1 MVEEPPRLLSPTDI
15 GELARRHL
23 IQPSKALGQNF
34 VIDQNTIRRI
44 VRLSE
49 IAPTDR
55 IIEVG
60 AGVGTLTLALAN
72 AAAQVVAIELD
83 RKLIPALTEVLDGA
97 ENVEVVVADAMKVDY
112 SRLVGGGEARL
123 VANLP
128 YNIATPLVAK
138 LLEEAPQISDF
149 VIMVQ
154 KEAGMRFVA
163 PPGSRTYGAVSVM
176 VAYHCDAKLLGKVP
190 PSVFWPVPKVESLL
204 VRLTR
209 RPAPVEVSFP
219 DLMRVVRAAFGQRR
233 KTVRNSLAAGLEL
246 SVDEVETAIR
256 RAGIDPDA
264 RAESLGLKEFAQLA
278 EGFR

>member
-1 MVEEPPRLLSPTDI
+1 
-15 GELARRHL
+15 L
-23 IQPSKALGQNF
+23 IRPSKALGQNF

-60 AGVGTLTLALAN
+60 AGVGTLTLGLAD

-83 RKLIPALTEVLDGA
+83 RKLIPALTDVLDGVD
-97 ENVEVVVADAMKVDY
+97 NVEVVVGDALKLDY
-112 SRLVGGGEARL
+112 STLVGGGSARM

-128 YNIATPLVAK
+128 YNIATPLIAK
-138 LLEEAPQISDF
+138 LLEEATQISDF

-154 KEAGMRFVA
+154 KEAGERLVA
-163 PPGSRTYGAVSVM
+163 PPGSRTYGAVSVL
-176 VAYHCDAKLLGKVP
+176 VAYHCDAKILGKVP
-190 PSVFWPVPKVESLL
+190 ARVFWPVPKVESLL

-209 RPAPVEVSFP
+209 RPAPVQVSFP

-246 SVDEVETAIR
+246 PVDQVEAAIG

-278 EGFR
+278 EVLG